1 MPFEP
6 LITITAIKILKEIGT
21 IGSSPLLVI
30 DKDGNQYYAKTTTF
44 NLPKAELINEVF
56 CAYALQCWDLKVPP
70 VCLIQIPY
78 QLVEQYN
85 RENAVPISNRYKL
98 QYFGETLFFGS
109 QNLGNAV
116 ELQDFLPG
124 ITKSQ
129 FKNLYLPQDL
139 IKIGVF
145 DLWVGNK
152 DRRPENPNFLMVF
165 EDGKIR
171 FCAIDHT
178 AAFAHI
184 SDYQQVR
191 DIMLGMKRNDGI
203 LATKLAKS
211 IGELLPSKITKNL
224 RDDILTGMEN
234 VRIEFDTIVEL
245 IPKQWGFSKKAK
257 AHLKAF
263 FNNMERNKR
272 IANSFIDY

>member
-1 MPFEP
+1 MPFKQ
-6 LITITAIKILKEIGT
+6 LNTITAIKIVKEIGT

-30 DKDGNQYYAKTTTF
+30 DKDGSQYYAKTTTL

-70 VCLIQIPY
+70 VCLIKIPY
-78 QLVEQYN
+78 ELVEQYN
-85 RENAVPISNRYKL
+85 KENVMPISNRYKQ
-98 QYFGETLFFGS
+98 QYFGDTLFFGS
-109 QNLGNAV
+109 QSINNTV

-124 ITKSQ
+124 IIKSQ
-129 FKNLYLPQDL
+129 FKKLYKPQDL

-152 DRRPENPNFLMVF
+152 DRRPENPNFLMLI
-165 EDGKIR
+165 EDGKIG

-184 SDYQQVR
+184 NDYQQVR
-191 DIMLGMKRNDGI
+191 DIMLTMKRNDCI
-203 LATKLAKS
+203 LATKLAKT

-224 RDDILTGMEN
+224 NDDILKGMSN
-234 VRIEFDTIVEL
+234 VQLEFDNIVEL
-245 IPKQWGFSKKAK
+245 IPKEWGFSKRAK
-257 AHLKAF
+257 THLKSF
-263 FNNMERNKR
+263 FNITERNKR
-272 IANSFIDY
+272 IADSFINY